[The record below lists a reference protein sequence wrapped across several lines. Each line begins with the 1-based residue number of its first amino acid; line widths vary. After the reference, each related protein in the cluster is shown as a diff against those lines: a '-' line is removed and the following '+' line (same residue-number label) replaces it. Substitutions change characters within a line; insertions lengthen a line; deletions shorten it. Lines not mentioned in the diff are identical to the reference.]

1 MKEVKKCSISGIAFT
16 LDADAYALLSRYLDS
31 LKATYAETADGDEIV
46 ADIEARIAELI
57 LSQQENSRVVETP
70 LLRQIISQMGT
81 AEDISSESETDAA
94 KKQPR
99 IPRRLYRDTENARLG
114 GVCAGLGRYFDVD
127 PTWVRL
133 TLFAPLLLL
142 ILVEVLPFSGTL
154 STFFSNLFGVFVLG
168 YFIMWFAVPAAR
180 SARQKLEMEGEP
192 ITVRSIRE
200 KTVRDSETNS
210 DVKSIVARVIY
221 ALGQLALIVI
231 KIFIGFFIFGLTF
244 AACILLIVLFALIFG
259 DPGGSGTL
267 SIAGWTMTT
276 TAMGVMGL
284 LTVLIPLLLLI
295 YILFCLI
302 ASRKPSGRATLI
314 VFLLWILTIVATGGL
329 ILREY
334 GGEQRHRLHE
344 LFDEAR
350 DELRDREIDRM
361 QEWVA
366 ADTVSVI
373 ATEPAPQTAPAS
385 DSAHRITIKG
395 PKKQKVDIRVT
406 DRYTNEEVLDE
417 IRRHVRSE
425 VAPRSTRLKPSSIPP
440 AHPIVRAGLALGR
453 TTYGSPTTSD
463 QALLDIP
470 SLKLGVGDS
479 ARSHSADEFV
489 GLSEIREGIDLYI
502 RMLSAIL

>member
-1 MKEVKKCSISGIAFT
+1 M
-16 LDADAYALLSRYLDS
+16 
-31 LKATYAETADGDEIV
+31 
-46 ADIEARIAELI
+46 
-57 LSQQENSRVVETP
+57 
-70 LLRQIISQMGT
+70 
-81 AEDISSESETDAA
+81 
-94 KKQPR
+94 
-99 IPRRLYRDTENARLG
+99 
-114 GVCAGLGRYFDVD
+114 CAGLGRYFDVD
-127 PTWVRL
+127 ATWVRL

-231 KIFIGFFIFGLTF
+231 KIF

-395 PKKQKVDIRVT
+395 PKKVDIRVT
-406 DRYTNEEVLDE
+406 EHSVNIDFDDE
-417 IRRHVRSE
+417 SYE
-425 VAPRSTRLKPSSIPP
+425 
-440 AHPIVRAGLALGR
+440 
-453 TTYGSPTTSD
+453 
-463 QALLDIP
+463 
-470 SLKLGVGDS
+470 
-479 ARSHSADEFV
+479 
-489 GLSEIREGIDLYI
+489 
-502 RMLSAIL
+502 